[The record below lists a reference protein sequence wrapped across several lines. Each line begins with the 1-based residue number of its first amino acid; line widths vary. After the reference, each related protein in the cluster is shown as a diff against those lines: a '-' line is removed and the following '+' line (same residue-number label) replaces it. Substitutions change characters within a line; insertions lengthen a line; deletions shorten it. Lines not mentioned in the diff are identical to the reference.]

1 METQEM
7 QFPYTS
13 LTKTELAQLYLPE
26 FTAAVARRKLNAW
39 IARNRQL
46 TDCLQR
52 TGYSSRLHL
61 LTPAQVKCIV
71 HYLGEP

>member
-26 FTAAVARRKLNAW
+26 FTAAVARRKLNVW
-39 IARNRQL
+39 IARNRRL
-46 TDCLQR
+46 TDCLQQ

>member
-1 METQEM
+1 M

-46 TDCLQR
+46 TDCLQ
-52 TGYSSRLHL
+52 
-61 LTPAQVKCIV
+61 
-71 HYLGEP
+71 